1 MHIVFIGIVCLVV
14 GLIGGMALQYSQGAE
29 LDESA
34 QAVLAFRAMGCA
46 PYYTRTGALNAG
58 CQKVIKLEAQQ

>member
-1 MHIVFIGIVCLVV
+1 MRYVLIGFVCLVV
-14 GLIGGMALQYSQGAE
+14 GLIGGASLQIAYGDHVDAN
-29 LDESA
+29 A
-34 QAVLAFRAMGCA
+34 RAILAFRAMGCA